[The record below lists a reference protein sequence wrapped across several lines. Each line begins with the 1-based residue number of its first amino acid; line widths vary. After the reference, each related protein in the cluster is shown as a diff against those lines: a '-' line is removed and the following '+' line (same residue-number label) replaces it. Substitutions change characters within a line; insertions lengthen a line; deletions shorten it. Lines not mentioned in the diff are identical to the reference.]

1 MNNRMRG
8 YCYLAAAMVLVGST
22 VAASKIIGTGL
33 PPFTATALR
42 FAIALPCFV
51 LLMALTGAR
60 LPRLDRRDWLLLVA
74 QATAGSVGYTTLLI
88 AGLQRASAVDGGII
102 LGTLPLVSAA
112 IAMLLL
118 GERPGK
124 ATLAAIV
131 AAAFGVWLMMRHSAG
146 ADGASSLVGNALILG
161 AVLCEGLFILLNKR
175 LRQPVAPLALST
187 LMTGFGLAFSAVA
200 SVAEAP
206 WTLGLPAPALAAVA
220 YYALVP
226 TVGGFLLWYAGAAR
240 VNGAEA
246 ALFTALAP
254 VSAVALA
261 AGLLGESL
269 APAQLAGMACVLGA
283 VVALGWSGVRS
294 RGKPPSAGPE
304 APRHGRQAHTG
315 PSRG

>member
-1 MNNRMRG
+1 MNSRTQG
-8 YCYLAAAMVLVGST
+8 YFYLAAAMVLVGST
-22 VAASKIIGTGL
+22 VVASKIIGTGL

-42 FAIALPCFV
+42 FAVALPCFG

-60 LPRLDRRDWLLLVA
+60 LPRLDRRDWLLLAA
-74 QATAGSVGYTTLLI
+74 QAIAGSVGYTALLI

-112 IAMLLL
+112 IAILLL

-124 ATLAAIV
+124 ATLAAI
-131 AAAFGVWLMMRHSAG
+131 AAAGFGVWLMTRHAAG
-146 ADGASSLVGNALILG
+146 GGDSSLAGNALILG

-175 LRQPVAPLALST
+175 LRMPVAPLALSAV
-187 LMTGFGLAFSAVA
+187 MAAFGLAFSALA
-200 SVAEAP
+200 SLAEAP
-206 WTLGLPAPALAAVA
+206 WTLSLSVPALAATA

-226 TVGGFLLWYAGAAR
+226 TVGGFVLWYAGSAR
-240 VNGAEA
+240 VRGAEA

-269 APAQLAGMACVLGA
+269 AAQQLYGMACVLGA
-283 VVALGWSGVRS
+283 VAILGTARA
-294 RGKPPSAGPE
+294 R
-304 APRHGRQAHTG
+304 R
-315 PSRG
+315 

>member
-1 MNNRMRG
+1 MNNRMQG

-22 VAASKIIGTGL
+22 VAASKIIGSGL

-42 FAIALPCFV
+42 FAIALPCFI
-51 LLMALTGAR
+51 LLMAFTGAR
-60 LPRLDRRDWLLLVA
+60 LPRLCWRDWLLLAA

-112 IAMLLL
+112 IAIVLL
-118 GERPGK
+118 GERPAM
-124 ATLAAIV
+124 ATLAAI
-131 AAAFGVWLMMRHSAG
+131 AAAGLGVWLMMRHSADTGG
-146 ADGASSLVGNALILG
+146 AHSLSGNALILG

-175 LRQPVAPLALST
+175 LLQPVAPLALST
-187 LMTGFGLAFSAVA
+187 LMTGFGLAFSALA

-206 WTLGLPAPALAAVA
+206 WSLSLPLPALTAVA

-240 VNGAEA
+240 VQGAEA

-269 APAQLAGMACVLGA
+269 AYAQVAGMACVLGA
-283 VVALGWSGVRS
+283 VMTLAWSGIRTRS
-294 RGKPPSAGPE
+294 RQAAG
-304 APRHGRQAHTG
+304 AAQARHGDGARAD

>member
-1 MNNRMRG
+1 MNSRTQG
-8 YCYLAAAMVLVGST
+8 YFYLAAAMVLVGST
-22 VAASKIIGTGL
+22 VVASKIIGTGL

-42 FAIALPCFV
+42 FAVALPCFG

-60 LPRLDRRDWLLLVA
+60 LPRLDRRDWLLLAA
-74 QATAGSVGYTTLLI
+74 QAIAGSVGYTALLI

-112 IAMLLL
+112 IAILLL

-124 ATLAAIV
+124 ATLVAIAV
-131 AAAFGVWLMMRHSAG
+131 AGFGVWLMTRHAAG
-146 ADGASSLVGNALILG
+146 AGGDSSLAGNALILG

-175 LRQPVAPLALST
+175 LRVPVAPLALSAV
-187 LMTGFGLAFSAVA
+187 MAAFGLAFSALA
-200 SVAEAP
+200 SLAEAP
-206 WTLGLPAPALAAVA
+206 WTLSLSVPALAATA

-226 TVGGFLLWYAGAAR
+226 TVGGFVLWYAGSAR
-240 VNGAEA
+240 VRGAEA

-269 APAQLAGMACVLGA
+269 AAQQLYGMACVLGA
-283 VVALGWSGVRS
+283 VAILGTARA
-294 RGKPPSAGPE
+294 R
-304 APRHGRQAHTG
+304 R
-315 PSRG
+315 